1 MNSKPL
7 LFGLALAWL
16 LSFAVAFFLGRTS
29 TPVQTVEVPGTGE
42 TKTVYVPVAGA
53 DGERAAIAA
62 TAATAGTDGP
72 PIATS
77 ATSSD
82 PTDLPPPTR
91 IEYVER
97 PPTAITRGNV
107 SRVLEDNDPVARMTA
122 LTDMLRDLTPESAAV
137 MVESFDNMPEG
148 FDRGWEKNLLL
159 HAWAKIDGPGAIE
172 YASNNRRGGW
182 GGQMSAYSVLSGWA
196 TTDPAAAEEW
206 ARAKTDNKDNGYLVG
221 VIHGVAR
228 NNLQAA
234 TDLTYD
240 LPYGR
245 NRGRAVDALVNG
257 YFQKGSA
264 AAANWARNLP
274 GEDERLK
281 AGITTRVVGKLAKSD
296 PLTSADL
303 AMSLPAGESR
313 QNAIEEVADEWSE
326 EDPARTARW
335 VDNIED
341 NKLRSEAMTEVVGNW
356 ARKDAEQTAAWLN
369 SYERTPA
376 MDKPF
381 ERFARSIA
389 GENPESAMIWANQIS
404 DDKRREDAL
413 GRLANDW
420 LKRDPEAARAFLGQ

>member
-7 LFGLALAWL
+7 LLGLAAAWFITL
-16 LSFAVAFFLGRTS
+16 GLAFFSGRTS
-29 TPVQTVEVPGTGE
+29 APVQTVEVPGEGE
-42 TKTVYVPVAGA
+42 TKTVYVPVAGS
-53 DGERAAIAA
+53 DLGAAVEQ
-62 TAATAGTDGP
+62 AGPDGP
-72 PIATS
+72 RVATV
-77 ATSSD
+77 AVPD
-82 PTDLPPPTR
+82 DLPPAVK

-97 PPTAITRGNV
+97 PARAITRSNV

-122 LTDMLRDLTPESAAV
+122 LTEMLQNLTPENAAI

-159 HAWAKIDGPGAIE
+159 HAWAKVDGEGAIE
-172 YASNNRRGGW
+172 YATGNNRRGGW
-182 GGQMSAYSVLSGWA
+182 GGQMAAYSVLSGWA
-196 TTDPAAAEEW
+196 TDDPAGAEDW
-206 ARAKTDNKDNGYLVG
+206 ARAKTDNKDNGYMVG

-257 YFQKGSA
+257 YFQQGA
-264 AAANWARNLP
+264 NAAANWARNLP

-296 PLTSADL
+296 PLASASL
-303 AMSLPAGESR
+303 AMTLPEGESR
-313 QNAIEEVADEWSE
+313 QKAIEEVADEWSE
-326 EDPARTARW
+326 EAPARAANW
-335 VDNIED
+335 VDD
-341 NKLRSEAMTEVVGNW
+341 LQDPSLRSEAMTEVVGNW
-356 ARKDAEQTAAWLN
+356 AREDPEATAAWLN
-369 SYERTPA
+369 SYERTPE

-389 GENPESAMIWANQIS
+389 PENPESAMIWANQIQN
-404 DDKRREDAL
+404 DKRREDAL

>member
-1 MNSKPL
+1 MNSKSL
-7 LFGLALAWL
+7 LLGLAAAWL
-16 LSFAVAFFLGRTS
+16 LTLGLAYFFGRTS
-29 TPVQTVEVPGTGE
+29 APIQIVQVPGEGE
-42 TKTVYVPVAGA
+42 TKTVYVPVAGS
-53 DGERAAIAA
+53 DIDA
-62 TAATAGTDGP
+62 TAAQADGP
-72 PIATS
+72 RLVTVPNTA
-77 ATSSD
+77 AD
-82 PTDLPPPTR
+82 PDDLPPAVK

-97 PPTAITRGNV
+97 PARAVTRSSV
-107 SRVLEDNDPVARMTA
+107 SRVLQDNDPVARMTA
-122 LTDMLRDLTPESAAV
+122 LTEMLQNLTPENAAV
-137 MVESFDNMPEG
+137 MVEAFDNMPEG

-159 HAWAKIDGPGAIE
+159 HAWAKVDGEGAIE
-172 YASNNRRGGW
+172 YATGNNRRGGW
-182 GGQMSAYSVLSGWA
+182 GGQMAAYSVLSGWA
-196 TTDPAAAEEW
+196 TNDPAGAEEW

-257 YFQKGSA
+257 YFQKGAS

-296 PLTSADL
+296 PLTSAGL
-303 AMSLPAGESR
+303 AMTLPEGESR
-313 QNAIEEVADEWSE
+313 QKAIEEVADEWSE
-326 EDPARTARW
+326 EAPARAASW
-335 VDNIED
+335 VDD
-341 NKLRSEAMTEVVGNW
+341 LQDPTLRSEAMTEVVGNW
-356 ARKDAEQTAAWLN
+356 AREDPEATAAWLN
-369 SYERTPA
+369 SYERTPE

-389 GENPESAMIWANQIS
+389 NENPESAMIWANQIQN
-404 DDKRREDAL
+404 DKRREDAL

-420 LKRDPEAARAFLGQ
+420 LKRDPAAARAFLGQ